1 MRYLVAIGLLV
12 WGIGGIALAERP
24 NVLFIVSEDNS
35 EQIGCYGETRVH
47 TPNLDGLAETGVR
60 YDRAY
65 VPYSVCSPSRAAY
78 LTGLYP
84 RQTGHIGLATHRFAF
99 CQPFKTIPAYL
110 QKAGYYTGFVGKTHV
125 NPAGVV
131 EDFVDFRG
139 VKHANFNN
147 THSIE
152 EYAEEAR
159 MIFENAE
166 KAGKPFL
173 AILNYSDAHRRF
185 IGTSKAG
192 YPTIQVKGETAQ
204 TLSWFGVD
212 TPGLRIE
219 MRNYLNCMNR
229 LDEGI
234 GMVLAELEK
243 RGLRDNTLIIYL
255 ADHGADFPRGKTTC
269 YEGGVKI
276 PMIVS
281 YPKRFSQGK
290 AESALVSTLDIL
302 PTILREAGIEIPSE
316 LMGTPLQSLE
326 EGDGPQRRYIHT
338 FNTGSFANAL
348 FLTFGICDD
357 RYKLIYNPVRAKNLA
372 GISRYENSEVPREL
386 WDSDYINP
394 PEFEVFDLENDPDE
408 FINLANDPAYSEIRD
423 RLFSAMRDFQKTIE
437 DPFLSEENIDFYV
450 EEMRDRSRHPRKNSK
465 ETWEHLEKFWGNRSA
480 TAALSSESRIEEKK
494 VSPESSL
501 GHSVGSKTD
510 GNLTGFEEVSA
521 GGFEELNLKAMQLFA
536 EPGHAE
542 IDATHAYR
550 GKQCLRLLG
559 GENRSVV
566 IHLQEPVAKNWVFG
580 FQAERWTRRDPFR
593 FEILAKEKEGDEW
606 QLLYD
611 GSKEVKVGRAF
622 LSAVKVSAPFRIG
635 QLKFI
640 STTPEGS
647 GVLIDDLQI
656 IEPKPMKV
664 VGMELQQKRHPVL
677 IGKDENAVLGIVV
690 SVEGTTGKAPVVSGF
705 SLSSEGTDDLDDIE
719 SMRVLYSGSQ
729 SLLTDGQ
736 LFGEPSAPAK
746 AWTVSGEQTL
756 SPGENY
762 FWVSYQ
768 LKPFASLEHEVD
780 AGCLSLTLDGVEQDF
795 AQSSPA
801 GAKRIGYALR
811 QQGQDGVNSA
821 RIPGLAT
828 TNEGTLIAVYDNRNR
843 ARGDLP
849 GDIDVGL
856 SRSMDGGQT
865 WSPMRV
871 IMDMGDD
878 PKWNYEGVGDPA
890 ILVDR
895 VTGTIW
901 VAAIWSHGNRG
912 WHGSGPGMEPE
923 ETGQLMLARSDDD
936 GSTWSDPINITKQ
949 VKDPK
954 WRFVLQG
961 PGNGITMSDGTLVFP
976 AQFRGENREPV
987 NGKPFSTLI
996 YSKDRGKTWKIGTG
1010 VKIDT
1015 TEAQL
1020 VELGDGS
1027 IMINCRDNRGGS
1039 RSVHTTTDLGKTWKE
1054 HPTSRSALPEPVC
1067 MASLIRVETKAYGPL
1082 LFFSNPPQ
1090 ANGRRNMTIK
1100 VSDDEGL
1107 TWPEK
1112 WHTLVDERF
1121 TAYSCMTP
1129 VGENHTGLV
1138 YEAPG
1143 ELYFVRYSIEELL
1156 RK

>member
-1 MRYLVAIGLLV
+1 MKTLLTT
-12 WGIGGIALAERP
+12 ILAGCLILANAQAEKP

-35 EQIGCYGETRVH
+35 EQIGCYGESRVY
-47 TPNLDGLAETGVR
+47 TPHLDRLAETGVR

-99 CQPFKTIPAYL
+99 YQPFKTIPAYL
-110 QKAGYYTGFVGKTHV
+110 REAGYYTGFVGKTHV

-131 EDFVDFRG
+131 EDFVEFRG

-147 THSIE
+147 THSIVD
-152 EYAEEAR
+152 YAEEAR

-185 IGTSKAG
+185 IETSKAG
-192 YPTIQVKGETAQ
+192 YPTTRVKGETAEP
-204 TLSWFGVD
+204 LPWIGVD
-212 TPGLRIE
+212 TPRLRVE
-219 MRNYLNCMNR
+219 MRNYLSCMNR

-243 RGLRDNTLIIYL
+243 RGLQENTLIIYL

-269 YEGGVKI
+269 YEGGVKV

-281 YPKRFSQGK
+281 YPKSFSQSK

-302 PTILREAGIEIPSE
+302 PTILREAGIEIPRE

-326 EGDGPQRRYIHT
+326 EGDGPQREYLHT

-348 FLTFGICDD
+348 FLSFGICDD

-394 PEFEVFDLENDPDE
+394 PEFEVYDLENDPDE
-408 FINLANDPAYSEIRD
+408 FINLASDPAYTEIQE
-423 RLFSAMRDFQKTIE
+423 RLFSAMRDFQKTIG
-437 DPFLSEENIDFYV
+437 DPFLDEENIDFYV
-450 EEMRDRSRHPRKNSK
+450 EEMQDRSRHPRKKSK

-480 TAALSSESRIEEKK
+480 SAALSSGSRVEEKK
-494 VSPESSL
+494 VSPESSP
-501 GHSVGSKTD
+501 GHSVGFKAG
-510 GNLTGFEEVSA
+510 GNLTSFEEAAA
-521 GGFEELNLKAMQLFA
+521 GGFEELELEAMQLFA
-536 EPGHAE
+536 ELGHAE
-542 IDATHAYR
+542 IDATHAFR

-559 GENRSVV
+559 GEDRSVV
-566 IHLQEPVAKNWVFG
+566 IHLQDTVAKNSVLG

-593 FEILAKEKEGDEW
+593 FEILAREREEDEW
-606 QLLYD
+606 QPLYD

-622 LSAVKVSAPFRIG
+622 LSAVRVSAPFSIG

-640 STTPEGS
+640 SSTPEGS
-647 GVLIDDLQI
+647 GVLIDDLQVLD
-656 IEPKPMKV
+656 PKPMRIT
-664 VGMELQQKRHPVL
+664 GRTLLQRRHPVL
-677 IGKDENAVLGIVV
+677 IGKEENAVLGIRLE
-690 SVEGTTGKAPVVSGF
+690 VEGTLGPAPVVSELI
-705 SLSSEGTDDLDDIE
+705 LSSEGTDNLQNIDSAQVFYAGSELTVQGALSFGD
-719 SMRVLYSGSQ
+719 RV
-729 SLLTDGQ
+729 
-736 LFGEPSAPAK
+736 APQDQWK
-746 AWTVSGEQTL
+746 VKGEQAL

-762 FWVSYQ
+762 FWISYR
-768 LKPFASLEHEVD
+768 LKPSASLDDEVD
-780 AGCLSLTLDGVEQDF
+780 AGCLSLTIDGVEHDF
-795 AQSSPA
+795 ALVSPD
-801 GAKRIGYALR
+801 GGKRIGYALR
-811 QQGQDGVNSA
+811 QLGQDGVHST
-821 RIPGLAT
+821 RIPGLVT
-828 TNEGTLIAVYDNRNR
+828 TNSGTLLAVYDNRNR
-843 ARGDLP
+843 AGGDLP

-1067 MASLIRVETKAYGPL
+1067 MASLIRAETKAYGPL

-1129 VGENHTGLV
+1129 VGENHIGLV

-1143 ELYFVRYSIEELL
+1143 ELYFVCYSIEELL